1 MENDINRIAAEKQ
14 ALLTDG
20 KEKEPE
26 FVQRAEEEKISV
38 KYIYYMWLSRLFI
51 VLATASLIVFLSSTL
66 SLFKLS
72 QEVTVEPFLIINQN
86 TSEGIVRDEPIAV
99 DMASKNQLMQMF
111 VKQYIILRNTIISDD
126 KEMMLRW
133 YPGGMVNFLS
143 SEYVFDAFNTYREA
157 NWDNILRSRI
167 IREVQIISANRV
179 GGEKS
184 PVWKVDFR
192 TYDLSDDQRDE
203 ATRGMALRIRYW
215 TASVTAFFIPS
226 RQFVGLR
233 LINPLGFTVTRY
245 SQAEVAM

>member
-1 MENDINRIAAEKQ
+1 MPEEINRINAEKQ
-14 ALLTDG
+14 ASLTDG
-20 KEKEPE
+20 KEKEHE
-26 FVQRAEEEKISV
+26 FIQRAEEERITA
-38 KYIYYMWLSRLFI
+38 KYIYYLWLSRLFI
-51 VLATASLIVFLSSTL
+51 FFATISLIVFLSSSL

-86 TSEGIVRDEPIAV
+86 SSDGIVRDEPIAT
-99 DMASKNQLMQMF
+99 DMASKNQLMEMF
-111 VKQYIILRNTIISDD
+111 IKQYVILRNTIIRDE

-133 YPGGMVNFLS
+133 YPGGMVNFMS
-143 SEYVFDAFNTYREA
+143 SEYVFDAFNTYREG
-157 NWDNILRSRI
+157 NWDNIIRTRI
-167 IREVQIISANRV
+167 VREVQIISVNRV

-192 TYDLSDDQRDE
+192 TYDLSDAQRDE
-203 ATRGMALRIRYW
+203 ATRGLSLRIRYW
-215 TASVTAFFIPS
+215 TASVTAFFIPT